1 MNRPLALIVNL
12 GTPERPDADAVRAF
26 LAEFLSDPDVVDY
39 PWWFWQPV
47 LRGIVLRRRPA
58 RVAALYRT
66 IWEAGGSPLAV
77 GTQRV
82 ADAFAAKLGDAAE
95 VRIAYRYG
103 RPSLAA
109 ELERGLAE
117 GEREIYLVPLFAHR
131 TSSATGTILRLAARI
146 ARENGAQGG
155 PARVRRALVAPDA
168 PGFIEAQAGR
178 CEEAFAAAGVR
189 PGHLVVSFHGIPV
202 RYDRREQ
209 GRYQADCRL
218 TTDAL
223 LARLGWD
230 PAQAT
235 LAYQSRFGPER
246 WLAPATAAL
255 LEELPRCG
263 VRSVAVV
270 TPGFLTE
277 GLETI
282 EEIGAQGA
290 ETFHHAGGENFVRV
304 PTVTDHPAFVAALAE
319 RFERSRA
326 ARA

>member
-1 MNRPLALIVNL
+1 M
-12 GTPERPDADAVRAF
+12 
-26 LAEFLSDPDVVDY
+26 
-39 PWWFWQPV
+39 
-47 LRGIVLRRRPA
+47 
-58 RVAALYRT
+58 
-66 IWEAGGSPLAV
+66 
-77 GTQRV
+77 
-82 ADAFAAKLGDAAE
+82 
-95 VRIAYRYG
+95 
-103 RPSLAA
+103 
-109 ELERGLAE
+109 
-117 GEREIYLVPLFAHR
+117 
-131 TSSATGTILRLAARI
+131 
-146 ARENGAQGG
+146 ARENGARGG
-155 PARVRRALVAPDA
+155 PARVRRSLVAPDA
-168 PGFIEAQAGR
+168 PGFIEAQAGALR
-178 CEEAFAAAGVR
+178 GGVR
-189 PGHLVVSFHGIPV
+189 CGRRTPRAPRRLVP
-202 RYDRREQ
+202 RDPRALRPARE
-209 GRYQADCRL
+209 RDATRPTAAC

-255 LEELPRCG
+255 LEELPRRG